1 MSVGLTRRR
10 VAGATGAPG
19 QLVAI
24 ILSIILAID
33 YGLYIV
39 GT

>member
-1 MSVGLTRRR
+1 MSVVQTRRGM
-10 VAGATGAPG
+10 AGATGAPG

-33 YGLYIV
+33 YGLLV